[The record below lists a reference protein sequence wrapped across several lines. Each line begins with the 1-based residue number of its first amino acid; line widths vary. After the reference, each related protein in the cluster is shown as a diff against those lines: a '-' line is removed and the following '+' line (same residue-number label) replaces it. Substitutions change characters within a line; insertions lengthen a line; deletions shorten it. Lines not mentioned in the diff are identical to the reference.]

1 MTMEAKA
8 KDFSPLPALSSR
20 IEWELLLAGSL
31 HPFTD
36 DITGTRG
43 RLMAV
48 DRSPITVSIIS
59 GHLAAYASWAELVTL
74 NNTLPIFVP
83 LAGSLLSSVS
93 LFSAKEGEK
102 RRRRNKGK

>member
-36 DITGTRG
+36 DITRDQ
-43 RLMAV
+43 RQV
-48 DRSPITVSIIS
+48 DGCV
-59 GHLAAYASWAELVTL
+59 
-74 NNTLPIFVP
+74 
-83 LAGSLLSSVS
+83 
-93 LFSAKEGEK
+93 
-102 RRRRNKGK
+102 